1 MQIIPTKPILEC
13 RLCRA
18 QGIEQVLDYGLM
30 PMAGGFAPPGDPR
43 LELRAP
49 LRLGWCDVCGLM
61 QTLDSVHPSMIFG
74 EYSYQS
80 SSSPS
85 LLAHFEN
92 LATRM
97 QRVLRSIYHD
107 KPIMAVDIGCNDG
120 ILLREF
126 ERMGWTPVG
135 IDPSDVAL
143 RASEENGWML
153 INDYADRVS
162 VREKGLQGQA
172 HLVTACNVLAH
183 TDDMHRMV
191 DAAESLLAEGGIF
204 VVEVQYQVD
213 LLDKTQFDT
222 VYHEHCS
229 YFNLHNLSNLM
240 EGHGLRIWLA
250 ERIPTHSGSIRVM
263 ASRVSQ
269 ANKLLKPDGEMYTYD
284 KMGLS
289 NRINPREFAR
299 RSYRARERLR
309 RLFEMFSSDETGDC
323 YGIVAYGAAGRATI
337 LMNWCGLGNRQIDA
351 VLDASPLRQGKLVPG
366 VEVPIIPI
374 RPTLDDAPGRV
385 APKVILVTAWNYID
399 SIRDQHP
406 HFPGL
411 WVSPLPEVSIF

>member
-1 MQIIPTKPILEC
+1 MQIIPTKEILEC

-18 QGIEQVLDYGLM
+18 QGLEIILDYGLM
-30 PMAGGFAPPGDPR
+30 PMAGGFFPAGDPR

-49 LRLGWCDVCGLM
+49 LRLGCCDVCGLM

-85 LLAHFEN
+85 LVAHFET

-97 QRVLRSIYHD
+97 HRVLRSVYHD

-120 ILLREF
+120 VLLREF
-126 ERMGWTPVG
+126 DRMGWTPVG

-143 RASEENGWML
+143 RASEAGGWML
-153 INDYADRVS
+153 INDYADRQS
-162 VREKGLQGQA
+162 IREKGLQGQA

-191 DAAESLLAEGGIF
+191 DAAESLLEERGIF

-213 LLDKTQFDT
+213 LLAKTQFDT

-229 YFNLHNLSNLM
+229 YFNLHNLSKLM
-240 EGHGLRIWLA
+240 EDHGLRIWLA
-250 ERIPTHSGSIRVM
+250 ERIPTHSGSVRVM
-263 ASRVSQ
+263 ASRISQ
-269 ANKLLKPDGEMYTYD
+269 ANKLLKPDGEIYTFD
-284 KMGLS
+284 KMGTLIQV
-289 NRINPREFAR
+289 RPKEFAR

-323 YGIVAYGAAGRATI
+323 YGIYAYGAAGRATI
-337 LMNWCGLGNRQIDA
+337 LMNWCDLGKHQIDG

-366 VEVPIIPI
+366 VEVPIMDTNLLKHPH
-374 RPTLDDAPGRV
+374 AG
-385 APKVILVTAWNYID
+385 AAAKVVLITAWNYAD

-411 WVSPLPEVSIF
+411 WVTPLPEVTIF